1 MSVNVCL
8 KMVNSNQD
16 DSALNQQAV
25 EFGTRLKYI
34 REYNGLSQREL
45 AKRAG
50 VPHSSISMIE
60 QGQNSPSI
68 NSLARILGGIP
79 MSIAH
84 FFSCDL
90 SLLNEQIFRAADLR
104 TKQRTVFPLVT
115 AQSIP
120 LHNPLTQTRFERLA
134 YAINSDTGQSPQYST
149 HALSGYVVSGCI
161 ELTLNAEVVNL
172 TSGDA
177 FSLGTM
183 QPYRLRNLSST
194 DECIIITC
202 NT

>member
-1 MSVNVCL
+1 
-8 KMVNSNQD
+8 MVDSHQD
-16 DSALNQQAV
+16 DSVLNQQSV
-25 EFGTRLKYI
+25 DFGTRLKYI

-68 NSLARILGGIP
+68 NSLAKILGGIP

-90 SLLNEQIFRAADLR
+90 SLLSEQIFRADDLR
-104 TKQRTVFPLVT
+104 AKQRTISALIT

-120 LHNPLTQTRFERLA
+120 LHNTLTQTRFERLA
-134 YAINSDTGQSPQYST
+134 YGANSDTGETSQYS
-149 HALSGYVVSGCI
+149 AQAVSGFILSGSI
-161 ELTLNAEVVNL
+161 ELTLNSEVVVL
-172 TSGDA
+172 ASGDA
-177 FSLGTM
+177 FSLGAM
-183 QPYRLRNLSST
+183 QPYRLRNLSNQ
-194 DECIIITC
+194 ECVILTC
-202 NT
+202 SA

>member
-1 MSVNVCL
+1 
-8 KMVNSNQD
+8 MVN
-16 DSALNQQAV
+16 LNQEDTVLSQPSV
-25 EFGTRLKYI
+25 DFGTRLKYI

-60 QGQNSPSI
+60 QGLNSPSI
-68 NSLARILGGIP
+68 NSLAKILSGIP

-84 FFSCDL
+84 FFSCDI
-90 SLLNEQIFRAADLR
+90 SLLNEQVFRAVDLR
-104 TKQRTVFPLVT
+104 AKQRSISPTIT

-120 LHNPLTQTRFERLA
+120 LQNTATQTCFERLA
-134 YAINSDTGQSPQYST
+134 YAASSDTGEAPQYST
-149 HALSGYVVSGCI
+149 QAFSGFVISGSI
-161 ELTLNAEVVNL
+161 ELTLNSEVAILV
-172 TSGDA
+172 SGDA

-183 QPYRLRNLSST
+183 QPFRLRNLSSSE
-194 DECIIITC
+194 ECIILTC

>member
-1 MSVNVCL
+1 MANTHQNDTVS
-8 KMVNSNQD
+8 K
-16 DSALNQQAV
+16 QQAV
-25 EFGTRLKYI
+25 DFGTRLKCI

-68 NSLARILGGIP
+68 SSLAKILGGIP

-90 SLLNEQIFRAADLR
+90 AALNENIFRANDLR
-104 TKQRTVFPLVT
+104 GKQRNLTEAIT
-115 AQSIP
+115 AQTIP
-120 LHNPLTQTRFERLA
+120 LHNADTPARFERYSYAALA
-134 YAINSDTGQSPQYST
+134 DTGELPQYSA
-149 HALSGYVVSGCI
+149 HAMSGFIVSGSI
-161 ELTLNAEVVNL
+161 ELTLNSEVAVL
-172 TSGDA
+172 ASGDA
-177 FSLGTM
+177 FALGAM
-183 QPYRLRNLSST
+183 QPYRLRNLSSSE
-194 DECIIITC
+194 ECLILIC

>member
-1 MSVNVCL
+1 
-8 KMVNSNQD
+8 MVNLHQD
-16 DSALNQQAV
+16 ETVLNQQSV
-25 EFGTRLKYI
+25 DFGIRLKCI

-68 NSLARILGGIP
+68 NSLAKILGGIP

-90 SLLNEQIFRAADLR
+90 SLLNQQVFRAVDLR
-104 TKQRTVFPLVT
+104 AKQRSIAPSLI

-120 LHNPLTQTRFERLA
+120 LQNAVTQTRFERLA
-134 YAINSDTGQSPQYST
+134 YATNSDTGNVPQYST
-149 HALSGYVVSGCI
+149 QAVSGFVLSGSI
-161 ELTLNAEVVNL
+161 ELTLNSEVAVL
-172 TSGDA
+172 GGGDA
-177 FSLGTM
+177 FALGAM
-183 QPYRLRNLSST
+183 QPFRLRNLSVSEECVILTCST
-194 DECIIITC
+194 
-202 NT
+202 

>member
-1 MSVNVCL
+1 
-8 KMVNSNQD
+8 MVNPHQD
-16 DSALNQQAV
+16 DSVLHQQSV
-25 EFGTRLKYI
+25 DFGTRLKYI

-68 NSLARILGGIP
+68 NSLAKILGGIP
-79 MSIAH
+79 MSLAH

-90 SLLNEQIFRAADLR
+90 SLLNEQVFRSADLR
-104 TKQRTVFPLVT
+104 AKQRNLSPSIS

-120 LHNPLTQTRFERLA
+120 LQSSATQTRFERLA
-134 YAINSDTGQSPQYST
+134 YAASSDTGEAPQYLT
-149 HALSGYVVSGCI
+149 QAISGFIVSGSI
-161 ELTLNAEVVNL
+161 ELTLNAEVVVL
-172 TSGDA
+172 VSGDA
-177 FSLGTM
+177 YSLGAM
-183 QPYRLRNLSST
+183 QPFRLRNLSSME
-194 DECIIITC
+194 ECVILTC

>member
-1 MSVNVCL
+1 
-8 KMVNSNQD
+8 MVNLNQD
-16 DSALNQQAV
+16 DTVSSQQSV
-25 EFGTRLKYI
+25 DFGTRLKTI

-68 NSLARILGGIP
+68 NSLAKILGGIP

-90 SLLNEQIFRAADLR
+90 SLLKEQIFRADDLR
-104 TKQRTVFPLVT
+104 AKQRNISPSLTV
-115 AQSIP
+115 QSIP
-120 LHNPLTQTRFERLA
+120 LQNTLTSTRFERLT
-134 YAINSDTGQSPQYST
+134 YAASSDTGEASQYSIQ
-149 HALSGYVVSGCI
+149 ALSGFVVSGSI
-161 ELTLNAEVVNL
+161 ELTLNAEVAVL
-172 TSGDA
+172 VSGDA
-177 FSLGTM
+177 FSLGAM
-183 QPYRLRNLSST
+183 QPFRLRNLSANT
-194 DECIIITC
+194 ECVILTC